1 MIWELDGGREPL
13 TSSLYSPGIKP
24 VYLGVEGDKKWS
36 LPALFSETGKLLLEL
51 REEDAPSS

>member
-13 TSSLYSPGIKP
+13 TSSLYSSGIKP

-36 LPALFSETGKLLLEL
+36 LPDLFSVTGKLLLEL
-51 REEDAPSS
+51 RE